1 MNDNF
6 NEITTLIKD
15 SKFIEAINLLNT
27 LKGDEKKNS
36 NYFFLKGISY
46 LYLNEFNQAIDNFTL
61 AINMNNK
68 NPKLFFY
75 RGYSY

>member
-27 LKGDEKKNS
+27 LKGD
-36 NYFFLKGISY
+36 
-46 LYLNEFNQAIDNFTL
+46 
-61 AINMNNK
+61 
-68 NPKLFFY
+68 
-75 RGYSY
+75 